1 MREKTEPR
9 PDSSSDL
16 SRRELFKQVGLAGT
30 AVVVSATAL
39 GCSPEP
45 LATSAAPAV
54 SAARE
59 ALETLNAAEAD
70 ALEAIVARLIPSDEN
85 GPGAKE
91 ARAAHYIDRA
101 LAGPL
106 RALRGNYAAGLA
118 ALDDYA
124 QSAKGAPFA
133 KLSAQD
139 QDAVLSAM
147 ENNTATGFAPNA
159 AAFFNLLRTHTIEGT
174 FSDPYYGGNA
184 NFAGWTLIGYPGIR
198 MGVSADDQRMGAK
211 PEPIRK
217 SAYDDPMFAAQ
228 GGGDHGH

>member
-1 MREKTEPR
+1 MAENDKSAEVT
-9 PDSSSDL
+9 
-16 SRRELFKQVGLAGT
+16 RREVIKQAGLAGV
-30 AVVVSATAL
+30 AVAVSVTPL

-45 LATSAAPAV
+45 TATAAAPAATPV
-54 SAARE
+54 RE

-106 RALRGNYAAGLA
+106 RALRANYANGLA

-124 QSAKGAPFA
+124 QATNGAPFA
-133 KLSAQD
+133 KLGPED
-139 QDAVLSAM
+139 QDSILTIM
-147 ENNTATGFAPNA
+147 EANSLPDFANSS
-159 AAFFNLLRTHTIEGT
+159 AFFNLVRTHTIEGT

-184 NFAGWTLIGYPGIR
+184 NYAGWNLIGYPGIR
-198 MGVSADDQRMGAK
+198 MGVTADDQRMKEK
-211 PEPIRK
+211 PQLIRK
-217 SAYDDPMFAAQ
+217 SAYDDPMFAKA
-228 GGGDHGH
+228 GGDHGHEP